1 MSVELLDVF
10 PEVTCTQIVLT
21 AILLLLLSVYWYA
34 TSYHGVWERA
44 GIPGPKPLP
53 FLDHMLEFRR
63 HGVEQTINKWFQTY
77 GKNVGVYGLHPHR
90 ATLITKDLEIAKQVL
105 VKDFDNFMTR
115 YRPRTTQR
123 SFANGLLAA
132 TDDRWRRHRHVTSPM
147 FTGVKMKVMLQHIK
161 ASAET
166 LTELIR
172 QCVSKGELISVK
184 LVASKFSTEVI
195 ARVGFGVQTH
205 AVSKEENEFAHY
217 ARTLVNVA
225 TRKLNNTIDM
235 INHFVPH
242 VLPLMMKLLPQ
253 IDFINRDSDTYF
265 EHIVSSTLNERKEEK
280 TKTGSGNP
288 RDMLDLLSET
298 EVAKDD
304 PRLHDPQ
311 SKALSRDEII
321 GNSTA
326 LILAGVETVSSA
338 LQGILYCLA
347 LNPDVQL
354 KVLEEIDQVIPDG
367 EDLEY
372 EHLSQLKYTE
382 QGINECLRLFPLLTS
397 LMRVTAETRT
407 YNGVTIPK
415 GAIVTIPIN
424 LIMTDPEFWP
434 EPKKFDPTRFTP
446 ENKAKRDPFSYM
458 PFGYG
463 PRICLGQR
471 LAMMELKTIM
481 VYLLKE
487 FRFEL
492 SERTEPKKGVN
503 IEMETIVGFVSRP
516 VKPVEVEAVPR

>member
-21 AILLLLLSVYWYA
+21 AILLLLLSVCWYA

-105 VKDFDNFMTR
+105 VKDNFMTR
-115 YRPRTTQR
+115 YNPRQTR
-123 SFANGLLAA
+123 GSFINSLIVSTGD
-132 TDDRWRRHRHVTSPM
+132 TWRRHRHVTSPM

-205 AVSKEENEFAHY
+205 AVSKEENEFAHH
-217 ARTLVNVA
+217 ARTLLNVSY
-225 TRKLNNTIDM
+225 KK
-235 INHFVPH
+235 INKCINIINQFVPH
-242 VLPLMMKLLPQ
+242 AIPLMMKFVPQ
-253 IDFINRDSDTYF
+253 TDYINRDSDNYF
-265 EHIVSSTLNERKEEK
+265 KHFVLSTLKERKVKKCEN
-280 TKTGSGNP
+280 GSGTP
-288 RDMLDLLSET
+288 RDMLDLLLET
-298 EVAKDD
+298 EVSSDD

-311 SKALSRDEII
+311 SKALSIDEII
-321 GNSTA
+321 GTSTG
-326 LILAGVETVSSA
+326 LIISGIETVSSA

-382 QGINECLRLFPLLTS
+382 QVINECLRLFPLVNS
-397 LMRVTAETRT
+397 LMREAAETRT

-424 LIMTDPEFWP
+424 IIMTDPELWP
-434 EPKKFDPTRFTP
+434 EPKKFDPERFTP
-446 ENKAKRDPFSYM
+446 ENKAKRDPFSYI

-503 IEMETIVGFVSRP
+503 IEMETVVGFVSRP
-516 VKPVEVEAVPR
+516 VKPVQLEAVLR

>member
-1 MSVELLDVF
+1 MSVELLGSL

-63 HGVEQTINKWFQTY
+63 HGVEQTINKWFKTY

-90 ATLITKDLEIAKQVL
+90 ATLITKDLELAKQVL
-105 VKDFDNFMTR
+105 VKDFDNFVTR
-115 YRPRTTQR
+115 YRPRSSKG
-123 SFANGLLAA
+123 SFVDGISST

-205 AVSKEENEFAHY
+205 AVSKEESEFAHY
-217 ARTLVNVA
+217 ARTFVNVSNDGFN
-225 TRKLNNTIDM
+225 KCIDL

-242 VLPLMMKLLPQ
+242 VLSLMMKVFPRT
-253 IDFINRDSDTYF
+253 DFVNIDSDNYF
-265 EHIVSSTLNERKEEK
+265 KTIVTSTIKQRKEEK
-280 TKTGSGNP
+280 IKTHAGKV
-288 RDMLDLLSET
+288 RDMLDLLLET

-304 PRLHDPQ
+304 PRLNDPQ
-311 SKALSRDEII
+311 SKALSKDEIV
-321 GNSTA
+321 GNSTM

-382 QGINECLRLFPLLTS
+382 QVINECLRLFPLIIF
-397 LMRVTAETRT
+397 LMREASETRT

-424 LIMTDPEFWP
+424 LIMTDPELWP
-434 EPKKFDPTRFTP
+434 EPKKFDPERFTP

-492 SERTEPKKGVN
+492 SERTEPKKGVD
-503 IEMETIVGFVSRP
+503 IEMETIGGFVLRP